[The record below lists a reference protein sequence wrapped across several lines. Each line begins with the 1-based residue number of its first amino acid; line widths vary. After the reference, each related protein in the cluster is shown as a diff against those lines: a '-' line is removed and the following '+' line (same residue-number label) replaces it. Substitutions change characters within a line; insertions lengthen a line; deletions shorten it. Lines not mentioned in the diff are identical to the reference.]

1 MEPARI
7 ATITPVR
14 NDVDDI
20 AAAVASI
27 LGQRGVEI
35 AEVVLAVGPSTDDT
49 LKVAEGLADLH
60 PNVRVVENPSGRT
73 PDGLNLAI
81 DATTA
86 DIIVRVDARSF
97 LPEHYIRNAVETLDA
112 TGAANVG
119 AVQLPQGHTLVER
132 GIAAAM
138 RSRLGNGG
146 AAYRA
151 DPERRRVET
160 AWLGVFRRGPLMSVG
175 GYDTEFTR
183 NQDAE
188 LNIRLGKA
196 GHEVWLDPRLVV
208 PYRPRGSI
216 SALARQ
222 FGQYGW
228 WRARTIRKHPDS
240 ARVRQ
245 LVPPIAVVVL
255 GGSALLSAA
264 SPLFLIVPASYLGAV
279 GLASLG
285 GDEPAAVK
293 AVMAAALVTIHLSW
307 GAGFLAGSLR
317 WWLSTTQRRQP

>member
-1 MEPARI
+1 MCIR
-7 ATITPVR
+7 
-14 NDVDDI
+14 D
-20 AAAVASI
+20 S
-27 LGQRGVEI
+27 
-35 AEVVLAVGPSTDDT
+35 STDDT
-49 LKVAEGLADLH
+49 HEVAEDLANLH
-60 PNVRVVENPSGRT
+60 QVVRVVENPSGRT

-81 DATTA
+81 EATTA
-86 DIIVRVDARSF
+86 DVIVRVDARSF
-97 LPEHYIRNAVETLDA
+97 LPDNYVRNAVETLDA

-119 AVQLPQGHTLVER
+119 AVQVPQGQTLVEQ

-146 AAYRA
+146 ATYRT
-151 DPERRRVET
+151 DPDRRRVDM
-160 AWLGVFRRGPLMSVG
+160 AWLGVFRRGPLTSVG

-208 PYRPRGSI
+208 LYRPRGSI
-216 SALARQ
+216 KALARQ

-240 ARVRQ
+240 ARLRQ
-245 LVPPIAVVVL
+245 ALPPLAVLAL

-264 SPLFLIVPASYLGAV
+264 SPIFLIVPAGYLGAV
-279 GLASLG
+279 GVASLV
-285 GDEPAAVK
+285 GDEPPAVK
-293 AVMAAALVTIHLSW
+293 AVMAASLVTIHMSW

-317 WWLSTTQRRQP
+317 WWLSPTQRAQS